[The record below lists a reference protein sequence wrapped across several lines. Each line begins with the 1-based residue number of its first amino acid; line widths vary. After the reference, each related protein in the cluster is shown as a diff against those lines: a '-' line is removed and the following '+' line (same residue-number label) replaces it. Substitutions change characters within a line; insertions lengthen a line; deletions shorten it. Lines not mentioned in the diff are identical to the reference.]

1 MYNGIC
7 NRLTQ
12 SFPFMKYDIA
22 ALPIKKPYEM
32 QRRTLYPHSQEKG
45 NKPQP
50 YDKTPP
56 HVFLFYPMD
65 PIHPPRR
72 RRRWSL
78 RIQVPS
84 ALPIRHPR
92 HHTTSRLTGDLHET
106 QLWTADNVRTYLK

>member
-1 MYNGIC
+1 
-7 NRLTQ
+7 
-12 SFPFMKYDIA
+12 MKYDIA

-65 PIHPPRR
+65 PIHPPPAAAAAAGRCGFR
-72 RRRWSL
+72 YRPPSQAG
-78 RIQVPS
+78 IQD
-84 ALPIRHPR
+84 
-92 HHTTSRLTGDLHET
+92 TTPPPD
-106 QLWTADNVRTYLK
+106 